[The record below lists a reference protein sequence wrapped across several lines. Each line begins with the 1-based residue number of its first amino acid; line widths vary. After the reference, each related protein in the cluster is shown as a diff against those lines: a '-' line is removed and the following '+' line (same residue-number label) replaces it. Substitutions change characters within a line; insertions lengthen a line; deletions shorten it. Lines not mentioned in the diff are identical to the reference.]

1 MKRLL
6 IIAVLAIATA
16 SFSACAPSQEKA
28 ASSPAANATTAAAAA
43 SPSGNTVAEIT
54 RLEKEEWVQADLK
67 KDIAWYENHWA
78 TEYISTSS
86 RTGKVSN
93 KTEDLADAKDP
104 ANTTESEVIE
114 DFKVQDH
121 GNVAVATGKITV
133 KGKDKTGP
141 FTRQSRF
148 TDVWVKRDGRWQVV
162 ATQGTLIPAATK

>member
-28 ASSPAANATTAAAAA
+28 ASSPATTAAT
-43 SPSGNTVAEIT
+43 SPSGNAVAEIT
-54 RLEKEEWVQADLK
+54 RLEQVEWVQADLK

-93 KTEDLADAKDP
+93 KAEDLADAKDP
-104 ANTTESEVIE
+104 VNTTESEVLE

>member
-1 MKRLL
+1 MKRLF

-16 SFSACAPSQEKA
+16 LFSACAPSQEKA
-28 ASSPAANATTAAAAA
+28 ASSPATTAATAAT
-43 SPSGNTVAEIT
+43 SPSGNAVAEIT
-54 RLEKEEWVQADLK
+54 RLEQVEWVQADLK

-86 RTGKVSN
+86 RTGKVNS
-93 KTEDLADAKDP
+93 KAEDLADAKDP
-104 ANTTESEVIE
+104 VNTTESEVLE
-114 DFKVQDH
+114 DLKVQDH

-148 TDVWVKRDGRWQVV
+148 TDVWAKRDGRWQVV

>member
-1 MKRLL
+1 MKRIL
-6 IIAVLAIATA
+6 IIAALTIVAA
-16 SFSACAPSQEKA
+16 SYSACAQSQEKA
-28 ASSPAANATTAAAAA
+28 ASSPATNAATATA
-43 SPSGNTVAEIT
+43 SPGGNTVAEIT
-54 RLEKEEWVQADLK
+54 RLEKEEWVQADIK

-86 RTGKVSN
+86 RTGKVTS

-104 ANTTESEVIE
+104 ANTAESEVLE
-114 DFKVQDH
+114 DLKAQDH
-121 GNVAVATGKITV
+121 GNVAVATGKVTV

>member
-28 ASSPAANATTAAAAA
+28 ASSPATTTATAVA
-43 SPSGNTVAEIT
+43 SPSGNAVAEIT

-78 TEYISTSS
+78 TEYISTNS

-93 KTEDLADAKDP
+93 KAEDLADAKNP
-104 ANTTESEVIE
+104 VNTTESEVLE
-114 DFKVQDH
+114 DLKVQDH

-148 TDVWVKRDGRWQVV
+148 TDVWAKRDGRWQVV